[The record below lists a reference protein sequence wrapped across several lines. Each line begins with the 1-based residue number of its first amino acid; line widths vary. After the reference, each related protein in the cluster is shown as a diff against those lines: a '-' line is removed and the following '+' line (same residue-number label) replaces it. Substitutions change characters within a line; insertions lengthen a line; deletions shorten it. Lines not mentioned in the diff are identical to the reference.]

1 MSWADVGQIATA
13 AILSAGGI
21 GAIIVGAVH
30 FSVNQIADRL
40 AKKYEAQLAQEN
52 QRYTSELSKREY
64 VSKVRFDKEFEL
76 YQELS
81 ETQTT
86 LVYDVGES
94 VLFVRGMYED
104 NPKEARNFMD
114 RFTADINKADISLKK
129 YGCFIAKEIYE
140 QYRTLDEIG
149 QDVYKLSLFLFHATY
164 TYEGV
169 SSFTYKGQRYDTA
182 TAKREIECL
191 QEKVSNLSDK
201 IIDQIRG
208 YLRSLDVI

>member
-13 AILSAGGI
+13 AIVSAGGV

-30 FSVNQIADRL
+30 FSANQLVDRL
-40 AKKYEAQLAQEN
+40 TKKYEAKLAQEN

-104 NPKEARNFMD
+104 NPKEAQNFMD
-114 RFTADINKADISLKK
+114 RFTSDINKADISLKK
-129 YGCFIAKEIYE
+129 YDCFIAKEIYD

-149 QDVYKLSLFLFHATY
+149 QDVYRLSLFLFHVTS
-164 TYEGV
+164 THEGAA
-169 SSFTYKGQRYDTA
+169 SFTYKGKQYDTA
-182 TAKREIECL
+182 DAKEEIEHL
-191 QEKVSNLSDK
+191 QKKVSNLSDE
-201 IIDQIRG
+201 IIDQVRG